1 MGTFLAAG
9 VLFVHSAFAAPAT
22 NNAKPGWGLGD
33 TNHVHTGPPGQ
44 SVRPNITTS
53 VNVVANTGGN
63 TVGSNSSVTT
73 GAVNVGVTISNAIT
87 NMFGG
92 N

>member
-1 MGTFLAAG
+1 MFVAAG
-9 VLFVHSAFAAPAT
+9 ALFVHSAFAAPADNT
-22 NNAKPGWGLGD
+22 TPGWGG
-33 TNHVHTGPPGQ
+33 TANAAVQAGPPGQ
-44 SVRPNITTS
+44 SVRPNISTS